1 MAAKRPKIA
10 FVCQS
15 CGHVS
20 AKWLGRCPS
29 CSTWSSMVEEEVAPA
44 PTAASQAAMGPATR
58 GDGRRPLR
66 LHEVQQEQ
74 TPRLLCGID
83 ELDRVLGGGLVRG
96 ALILVGGD
104 PGIGKSTLLLQVLG
118 ALAAAGEPAL
128 YVTGEESVR
137 QVALRAERLGITSDA
152 LYLLAETRLE
162 AVEQAYRDLKPK
174 ILLID
179 SIQTIGATA
188 LESAVGSVGQIRH
201 VTSELMRWAKSDDV
215 ITFVVGHVTKEG
227 TLAGPRVMEHMVDTV
242 LYFEGERTGPYRL
255 LRAHKNRFGSAQEI
269 GVFEMDERGLMP
281 VANPSEVFLSQR
293 AQGPG
298 AVVVT
303 SVEGSRPL
311 LLEVQALVTPAFA
324 GGTPRRTTT
333 GYDPGRVAM
342 ICAVLAARA
351 GIDLSG
357 FDVFVNVAGGV
368 RISEPAVDLGVAL
381 ALASA
386 ARNRAVDPG
395 WVAIGEIGLSGEIRS
410 APNIKARL
418 VEAAT
423 LGFGRALCAAIDK
436 ERLTEAPPLRTSGLL
451 HLRDALALAG
461 ISDDG

>member
-1 MAAKRPKIA
+1 M
-10 FVCQS
+10 Q
-15 CGHVS
+15 
-20 AKWLGRCPS
+20 
-29 CSTWSSMVEEEVAPA
+29 
-44 PTAASQAAMGPATR
+44 
-58 GDGRRPLR
+58 
-66 LHEVQQEQ
+66 
-74 TPRLLCGID
+74 
-83 ELDRVLGGGLVRG
+83 
-96 ALILVGGD
+96 
-104 PGIGKSTLLLQVLG
+104 
-118 ALAAAGEPAL
+118 
-128 YVTGEESVR
+128 
-137 QVALRAERLGITSDA
+137 
-152 LYLLAETRLE
+152 
-162 AVEQAYRDLKPK
+162 
-174 ILLID
+174 
-179 SIQTIGATA
+179 
-188 LESAVGSVGQIRH
+188 
-201 VTSELMRWAKSDDV
+201 WAKSDDT

-333 GYDPGRVAM
+333 GYDPQRVAM

-351 GIDLSG
+351 KIDLSG
-357 FDVFVNVAGGV
+357 YDVFVNVAGGV
-368 RISEPAVDLGVAL
+368 RIGEPPVDLGVAL

-395 WVAIGEIGLSGEIRS
+395 WVAIGEIGLSGEVRA

-418 VEAAT
+418 LEAKT
-423 LGFGRALCAAIDK
+423 LGFGRALIPNIDK
-436 ERLTEAPPLRTSGLL
+436 ERLTEAPPLRVSGIA
-451 HLRDALALAG
+451 HIKDALALAG
-461 ISDDG
+461 IIDGE